1 MKMTIGEAL
10 NIVQNLPK
18 LLDEKIPIDKAYQLG
33 ETVVQLNDKLRAFE
47 TVRFKL
53 IEKYGE
59 KDENGKLVDNDGQYK
74 ITDTKAFGEEYDK
87 IASKE
92 IEIDHEVIS
101 IKSLGDVGMTT
112 RDMMPLRTLFKKEGK

>member
-1 MKMTIGEAL
+1 MKITIGEAL
-10 NIVQNLPK
+10 NIVQALPK
-18 LLDEKIPIDKAYQLG
+18 LLDKEIPIEKALQLG

-47 TVRFKL
+47 TLRFKL

-74 ITDTKAFGEEYDK
+74 IGDTEAFGEEYDK

-101 IKSLGDVGMTT
+101 IKSLGKVGMTT
-112 RDMMPLRTLFKKEGK
+112 RDMMPLRALFEK